1 MAIVFHIEGHFFA
14 LFYFFSYLT
23 WQYVMCTTWCITSFM
38 QCLCHIIYLVLQH
51 KLWHPINLQH
61 YMITYVSIYIMMY
74 MINFL
79 SCFVSYFTWCFVTE
93 WLWDSTISMSCFCY
107 IILAILQHELWDIPL
122 SLWWFFK
129 WHWAVWW
136 SSEIMLALFHPH
148 QNTDEKREIYIH
160 GYCPLSRI
168 KYFQSHKIERAVG
181 FWGEYGNVILTMS
194 AFLSVATLLPLQ
206 TFWVSWNVQENYLL
220 RWVMTHTTLQYGF
233 VLVDFLLHLLSHWSS
248 MIVGI

>member
-61 YMITYVSIYIMMY
+61 YMITYVSTYIMMY

-79 SCFVSYFTWCFVTE
+79 SCFVLYFTWCFVTE
-93 WLWDSTISMSCFCY
+93 WPWDSTISMSCFCY
-107 IILAILQHELWDIPL
+107 IILAILQHELWDISL

-148 QNTDEKREIYIH
+148 QNTDRKE
-160 GYCPLSRI
+160 
-168 KYFQSHKIERAVG
+168 
-181 FWGEYGNVILTMS
+181 GNLYTW
-194 AFLSVATLLPLQ
+194 LLPTEQNQIFSIPQNREGCRILGGV
-206 TFWVSWNVQENYLL
+206 WKCDSHYVSLLVCGYITATSNVL
-220 RWVMTHTTLQYGF
+220 G
-233 VLVDFLLHLLSHWSS
+233 
-248 MIVGI
+248 